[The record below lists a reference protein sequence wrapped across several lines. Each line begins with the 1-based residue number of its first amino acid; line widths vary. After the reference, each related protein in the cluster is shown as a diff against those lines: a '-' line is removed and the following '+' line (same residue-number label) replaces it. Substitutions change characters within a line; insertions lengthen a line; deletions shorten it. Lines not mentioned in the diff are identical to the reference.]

1 MDLYIFNLINQFF
14 LKWFWVDVLGI
25 FFADYLGYILILGLF
40 LVFLYYLFAGKN
52 FFKGLVFSL
61 LAALS
66 ARLAIIPIR
75 FLWSR
80 PRPFLFYK
88 EPAFPSGHATFFFA
102 LSTVVFLYNKKLGLL
117 FLTGSFLISIARVFI
132 GLHWPSDILA
142 GAFIGIFFGW
152 FVHKCAAGGS

>member
-14 LKWFWVDVLGI
+14 LRWFWVDVLGV
-25 FFADYLGYILILGLF
+25 FFADYLGYILISALF
-40 LVFLYYLFAGKN
+40 LVFLYYLFVGKK
-52 FFKGLVFSL
+52 FFKGLVLSL
-61 LAALS
+61 LAALL

-75 FLWSR
+75 LFWAR

-102 LSTVVFLYNKKLGLL
+102 LSIVVFFYNKKLGLL
-117 FLTGSFLISIARVFI
+117 FLTGSFLISIARVFL
-132 GLHWPSDILA
+132 GLHWPSDVLA

-152 FVHKCAAGGS
+152 LVYKCAAGGS